1 MIHIIKNSN
10 SMLCVCIYIYK
21 IYNSIIN
28 VITQNYI
35 ILFTQ
40 TTHVTLLRFDLH
52 FF

>member
-1 MIHIIKNSN
+1 M
-10 SMLCVCIYIYK
+10 YIYK
-21 IYNSIIN
+21 IYDLITN

-35 ILFTQ
+35 VLFTQ